1 MGYDVTQPTNTT
13 KIRNLG
19 TVIRPNWIAIVQAD
33 ATFKPYAINLAN
45 RTSLP
50 IPADPAVIADTYL
63 LYSKKDGAGN
73 VQVYV
78 ENPAAKV
85 TKLTS
90 NIVPSPATNG
100 YTYLPG
106 DILLQWGKHTAVA
119 AGNTDVFFPVAFS
132 GAPYSMTITLYR
144 SSGASAQG
152 LYITSHVAPD
162 ATHFLVYNDS
172 GSNREFFW
180 QAVGPKS

>member
-1 MGYDVTQPTNTT
+1 MGFDANQPTNTT

-19 TVIRPNWIAIVQAD
+19 TVIRPNWLAILQGD
-33 ATFKPYAINLAN
+33 ATFKPYAVNLAN

-50 IPADPAVIADTYL
+50 ITADPAVIADTYL

-90 NIVPSPATNG
+90 NIVPVSATNG

-106 DILLQWGKHTAVA
+106 DILLQWGKFTAVGS
-119 AGNTDVFFPVAFS
+119 GNTDVFFPVAFS

-144 SSGASAQG
+144 ASGHVAESF
-152 LYITSHVAPD
+152 YITTHVAPD
-162 ATHFLVYNDS
+162 ATHFLVYN
-172 GSNREFFW
+172 GFTTAQAFFW
-180 QAVGPKS
+180 QAIGPKS